1 LDTSD
6 AEWAILAPQIPA
18 GSGRGRP
25 VCYPRRDVVDAIR
38 YLDRTGC
45 QWAALPADFPH
56 YFKTWTADGTLTR
69 IHDSLREQVRVK
81 VEHRT
86 SQPSAALIDSQSVR
100 AAETVGRASR
110 GYDVGK
116 NVNGRKR
123 HIVTDTCGLLLAVA
137 VTGANVQ
144 DRDAARLLLWALRPL
159 QISQSMQERTYIC
172 VRWGRSMRLSKGDG
186 KWHHVVAVELVSPA
200 GLPRVARAWQGRHR
214 STVTAALGLG
224 DSVCRWARGPR
235 GRRPR
240 TSPPRDR
247 HGRGICL

>member
-1 LDTSD
+1 VAASATPATLADHLPTRRPRHYPSDTSD

-56 YFKTWTADGTLTR
+56 PKLVYHYFKTWTADGTLTR

-86 SQPSAALIDSQSVR
+86 SQPSAALTDSQSVR

-144 DRDAARLLLWALRPL
+144 DRDAARPA
-159 QISQSMQERTYIC
+159 
-172 VRWGRSMRLSKGDG
+172 
-186 KWHHVVAVELVSPA
+186 AVGATVLVFPPSGWSGPTPA
-200 GLPRVARAWQGRHR
+200 IPASWL
-214 STVTAALGLG
+214 T
-224 DSVCRWARGPR
+224 GP
-235 GRRPR
+235 
-240 TSPPRDR
+240 PPPWP
-247 HGRGICL
+247 